1 MNAEQI
7 LKDVNRLIDGNV
19 SNEDKIEIIER
30 HFIDWDIYDGF
41 LEDLTD
47 GEMLDMIYRMTFKE
61 DEEDFEPSDD
71 KRFDN
76 MDSMVYDN
84 AEEEQNEKV

>member
-19 SNEDKIEIIER
+19 SDEDKVKIIEK

-41 LEDLTD
+41 LEELTD
-47 GEMLDMIYRMTFKE
+47 GEMLDMIYQMTFKE
-61 DEEDFEPSDD
+61 EA
-71 KRFDN
+71 
-76 MDSMVYDN
+76 V
-84 AEEEQNEKV
+84 

>member
-19 SNEDKIEIIER
+19 SDEDKVKIIEK

-41 LEDLTD
+41 LEELTD
-47 GEMLDMIYRMTFKE
+47 GEMLDMIYQMTYKE
-61 DEEDFEPSDD
+61 A
-71 KRFDN
+71 
-76 MDSMVYDN
+76 V
-84 AEEEQNEKV
+84 

>member
-84 AEEEQNEKV
+84 EEGDV

>member
-19 SNEDKIEIIER
+19 SDEDKIKIIEK

-41 LEDLTD
+41 LEELTD
-47 GEMLDMIYRMTFKE
+47 GEMLDMIYQMTFKE
-61 DEEDFEPSDD
+61 EA
-71 KRFDN
+71 
-76 MDSMVYDN
+76 V
-84 AEEEQNEKV
+84 

>member
-76 MDSMVYDN
+76 ADGVVY
-84 AEEEQNEKV
+84 EEV

>member
-19 SNEDKIEIIER
+19 SDEDKVKIIER

-41 LEDLTD
+41 LEELTD
-47 GEMLDMIYRMTFKE
+47 GEMLDMIYQMTFKE
-61 DEEDFEPSDD
+61 EA
-71 KRFDN
+71 
-76 MDSMVYDN
+76 V
-84 AEEEQNEKV
+84 

>member
-19 SNEDKIEIIER
+19 SDKDKIEIIER

-41 LEDLTD
+41 LEELTD
-47 GEMLDMIYRMTFKE
+47 GEMLDMIYQMTFKE
-61 DEEDFEPSDD
+61 EETE
-71 KRFDN
+71 
-76 MDSMVYDN
+76 
-84 AEEEQNEKV
+84 

>member
-19 SNEDKIEIIER
+19 NDEDKVKIIER

-41 LEDLTD
+41 LEELTD
-47 GEMLDMIYRMTFKE
+47 GEMLDMIYQMTYKE
-61 DEEDFEPSDD
+61 E
-71 KRFDN
+71 
-76 MDSMVYDN
+76 
-84 AEEEQNEKV
+84 AI

>member
-19 SNEDKIEIIER
+19 SDEDKIKIIEK

-41 LEDLTD
+41 LEELTD
-47 GEMLDMIYRMTFKE
+47 GEMLDMIYQMTFKE
-61 DEEDFEPSDD
+61 E
-71 KRFDN
+71 
-76 MDSMVYDN
+76 
-84 AEEEQNEKV
+84 AQA

>member
-19 SNEDKIEIIER
+19 SDEDKIKIIEK

-41 LEDLTD
+41 LEELTD
-47 GEMLDMIYRMTFKE
+47 GEMLDMIYQMTYKE
-61 DEEDFEPSDD
+61 ETL
-71 KRFDN
+71 
-76 MDSMVYDN
+76 
-84 AEEEQNEKV
+84 